1 MSVKVVPVEAR
12 AEESAKPARPMLRS
26 EWLSGLMGFHVR
38 LAHASLYKHFTRSM
52 AELKLTQKQIA
63 VLELIGSN
71 PGCSQVDLA
80 ASLGMDRAT
89 MMALVESLERRDLL
103 ERSVSAT
110 DRRRQDLHL
119 TAEGLAMSVKAREV
133 IERHE
138 ADLLEGWS
146 DEERQAF
153 VGALQRFRGRFG
165 PWND

>member
-1 MSVKVVPVEAR
+1 MSVKTEPVEAPV
-12 AEESAKPARPMLRS
+12 EESTKPARPVLRS

-103 ERSVSAT
+103 ERSISAT

-119 TAEGLAMSVKAREV
+119 TAAGKAMSVSAREV

-138 ADLLEGWS
+138 AELLEGWS
-146 DEERQAF
+146 DDERRAF
-153 VGALQRFRGRFG
+153 VRALKRFRGRFG
-165 PWND
+165 PFAD